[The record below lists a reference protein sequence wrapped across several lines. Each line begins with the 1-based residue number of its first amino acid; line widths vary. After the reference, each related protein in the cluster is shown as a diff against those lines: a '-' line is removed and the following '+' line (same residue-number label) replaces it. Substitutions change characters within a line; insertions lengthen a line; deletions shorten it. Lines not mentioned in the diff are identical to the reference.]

1 MVALLFD
8 DMIISLFSGRWCWHG
23 CVKIEHLAKYPPTFA
38 CLFPDYEGLPL
49 VYSVLSGIEEFD
61 SSLLRHIFRGLSK

>member
-1 MVALLFD
+1 M
-8 DMIISLFSGRWCWHG
+8 
-23 CVKIEHLAKYPPTFA
+23 AKYPPTFA